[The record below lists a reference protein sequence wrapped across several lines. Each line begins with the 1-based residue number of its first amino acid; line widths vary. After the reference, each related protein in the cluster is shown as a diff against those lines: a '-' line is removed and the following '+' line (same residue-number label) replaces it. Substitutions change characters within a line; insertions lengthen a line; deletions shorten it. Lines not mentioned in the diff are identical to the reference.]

1 LNNKRRRRKCVQPGD
16 AVIEVRQLAKVYG
29 KSAKVEALRGLD
41 LTLAAGEFVA
51 VMGASG
57 SGKSTLLHLLAG
69 LDEPTSGSIYLA
81 GVDLARLSEDERALM
96 RRNRLGL
103 IFQAFHLLGTLS
115 AEENVLLPLSIA
127 GTSTAEAKRR
137 AEEAL
142 GCVGLTHRRHHLP
155 EQLSGGE
162 QQRVAIARALVIDPV
177 ILLADEPT
185 GNLDSVQADRIM
197 DLLRQLV
204 DERRH
209 TLLLVTHDAGHA
221 SRADRILWLRDGR
234 LIEETAPIRRSAMSN
249 DASLAEWSRL
259 DSEEGQSR
267 SVLPVPEAA
276 NVPLILLVSPCQDQP
291 MPADGSRRRAA

>member
-1 LNNKRRRRKCVQPGD
+1 MQPGD